1 MKIELV
7 NQMIIDLKSIP
18 GEGIKIFEFAL
29 DRDWWAPEKNNDQI
43 EAIESPINVKIEIYR
58 VGNKFVLNGVLK
70 GALRV
75 ICDRCL
81 DSYNQEVESA
91 FNSFLIPAPED
102 TEKVELE
109 LMEDDMEIVFVHDDE
124 INLYD
129 IIREQL
135 YLSLP
140 IKCLCSNNCLGL
152 CAKCGCNL
160 NKNSCDCLKE
170 QGHPGFTIL
179 NKLKI

>member
-1 MKIELV
+1 
-7 NQMIIDLKSIP
+7 MIIDLKSIP
-18 GEGIKIFEFAL
+18 CEGTKAFEFTL
-29 DRDWWAPEKNNDQI
+29 DGDWWAPEKNYDQI

-58 VGNKFVLNGVLK
+58 VGKKFVLKGVFK

-81 DSYNQEVESA
+81 DIYNQEVKSD

-102 TEKVELE
+102 KEKVELE
-109 LMEDDMEIVFVHDDE
+109 LMEDDMEVVFIHDDQL
-124 INLYD
+124 NLHD
-129 IIREQL
+129 IIKEQL

-140 IKCLCSNNCLGL
+140 IKCLCSSNCLGL

-160 NKNSCDCLKE
+160 NTGSCKCLMG
-170 QGHPGFTIL
+170 QGHPGFAIL
-179 NKLKI
+179 NKIKI

>member
-1 MKIELV
+1 
-7 NQMIIDLKSIP
+7 MIIDLRSIP
-18 GEGIKIFEFAL
+18 GEGSKIFKLTLGRE
-29 DRDWWAPEKNNDQI
+29 WWSTDKSYDQV
-43 EAIESPINVKIEIYR
+43 EAIESPIHVKIEIYR
-58 VGNKFVLNGVLK
+58 VGQKYVLNGVFK
-70 GALRV
+70 GVLRV

-81 DSYNQEVESA
+81 DTYCQKIESD
-91 FNSFLIPAPED
+91 FSSFLIPEPED
-102 TEKVELE
+102 MEKIEMEL
-109 LMEDDMEIVFVHDDE
+109 LEDDMEVVFIRDEE

-160 NKNSCDCLKE
+160 NKNTCQCTTD
-170 QGHPGFTIL
+170 QGHPGFAIL
-179 NKLKI
+179 DKLKN

>member
-1 MKIELV
+1 
-7 NQMIIDLKSIP
+7 MIIDLKSIP
-18 GEGIKIFEFAL
+18 GEGIKTFEFIL
-29 DRDWWAPEKNNDQI
+29 DRDWWTPEEGNNQI

-58 VGNKFVLNGVLK
+58 VKQKYVLNGVFK

-75 ICDRCL
+75 VCDRCL
-81 DSYNQEVESA
+81 DSYNQEVESE

-102 TEKVELE
+102 VEKVELE
-109 LMEDDMEIVFVHDDE
+109 LMEDDMEVVFIKGDE
-124 INLYD
+124 IDLHD

-140 IKCLCSNNCLGL
+140 IKCLCRSNCLGL

-160 NKNSCDCLKE
+160 NENTCKCIKE
-170 QGHPGFTIL
+170 QGHPGFAVL
-179 NKLKI
+179 NKLKN